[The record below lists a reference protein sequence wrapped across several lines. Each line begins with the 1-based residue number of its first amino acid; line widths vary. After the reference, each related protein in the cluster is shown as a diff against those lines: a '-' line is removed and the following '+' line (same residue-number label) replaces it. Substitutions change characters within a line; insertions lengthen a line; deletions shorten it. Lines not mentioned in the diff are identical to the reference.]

1 MTECLLNVEV
11 DLCAFSMNLFTLKKH
26 FGGKPST
33 KLWYFG
39 GEGGGEVYELA
50 LESWGWGGWVHI
62 DTACY
67 WKGEACLDAGKID
80 TKNNSDTSFL

>member
-1 MTECLLNVEV
+1 MCLFHEP
-11 DLCAFSMNLFTLKKH
+11 FYPKKTLWGQTQYK
-26 FGGKPST
+26 T
-33 KLWYFG
+33 VVLWRG
-39 GEGGGEVYELA
+39 GGGEVYELA